1 MENIMTNDYGSSDN
15 SAGDQLKDFKER
27 TKGAKDGIVLWFID
41 WAPPAE
47 DALNHTEEF
56 IAPQPTLVRH
66 MRRKP
71 EE

>member
-1 MENIMTNDYGSSDN
+1 MG
-15 SAGDQLKDFKER
+15 AR
-27 TKGAKDGIVLWFID
+27 TKDAGAKDGIVLWFID